1 MSVSLVD
8 LVENERAK
16 ELLKESEEHMASGDA
31 QNAIVAVAR
40 AYHALWK
47 TFKPHSLADYRL
59 AFGRTGRHASDGGSG
74 QLLRTL
80 YEIVVGLDSMV
91 EMLVLG
97 VEPLKAENWLQLKGT
112 SKIDALT

>member
-40 AYHALWK
+40 AYHGWSARRGARSLSWRSRTATHWK
-47 TFKPHSLADYRL
+47 I
-59 AFGRTGRHASDGGSG
+59 GRTLASGSASATF
-74 QLLRTL
+74 Q
-80 YEIVVGLDSMV
+80 V
-91 EMLVLG
+91 
-97 VEPLKAENWLQLKGT
+97 P
-112 SKIDALT
+112 